1 MKRVKERKIAIF
13 IVMVLVVMFLITGC
27 GSTEDTTDLI
37 YDTSD
42 ITVEPPTSDFYVN
55 DFANIISDENKALMM
70 ERAVKL
76 DQDYNGTQVVVSTV
90 TTLNGYNIDE
100 YSYTMYNQYGI
111 GKDDMGVLICLSTG
125 DREIK

>member
-1 MKRVKERKIAIF
+1 MKSVKERKIAIF

-70 ERAVKL
+70 E
-76 DQDYNGTQVVVSTV
+76 
-90 TTLNGYNIDE
+90 
-100 YSYTMYNQYGI
+100 
-111 GKDDMGVLICLSTG
+111 LILV
-125 DREIK
+125 